1 MSAPWSGHG
10 RSPNGHDE
18 GEVSAVTPPGNAGA
32 VDVVVNTTGGSATAA
47 AGFTYVAG
55 AGI

>member
-1 MSAPWSGHG
+1 MINSTT
-10 RSPNGHDE
+10 
-18 GEVSAVTPPGNAGA
+18 VSAVTPPGNAGA
-32 VDVVVNTTGGSATAA
+32 VDVVVSTTGGSATAA